1 MRVSLKNHRPLEYS
15 FPSIQT
21 DIQTD
26 KWIQYIVEYLM
37 SMIYEFNVINFRLLK
52 QTTNKRIDIDF
63 HSILM
68 FTRA

>member
-15 FPSIQT
+15 FPSIHP
-21 DIQTD
+21 DRQTD

-63 HSILM
+63 HSILV